1 MKKIAFLNTKSSV
14 WGGVERYIATV
25 VPVIRSCGYEVSA
38 VFEDHPDNDDGFPE
52 LFNSVIYADD
62 VDKTMEKL
70 KEDNIQAVFVHKFES
85 PQLLEKIKEK
95 FRTVFIVHDHDY
107 YCFRRHKYF
116 PVIRKNCSRPNNF
129 FICSLCSGM
138 VNKVFGKIRPVNV
151 FRKQKNFKLVKSS
164 DHFVVLSDHM
174 AGNLQINGFKTDAV
188 SKIYPIKEVNDV
200 EVEYK
205 KGRILYVGQIVRGK
219 GFDLLLDALSRV
231 KSDFHLDVLGKGDDE
246 ERTNTLIKD
255 LGLENKVTLHGWVRD
270 PEKYFEKT
278 SFTIFPSRWQEP
290 FGLVGIESFSYGKPV
305 VGFDVGGVCE
315 WLKDG
320 KNGCLIPAHNTQ
332 QMAEKIDHLL
342 ADDELVRKMGEY
354 GKQMVK
360 NEYGKEKF
368 SQAFLKMMEKLSV

>member
-1 MKKIAFLNTKSSV
+1 MKKIAFLNTKSSI

-38 VFEDHPDNDDGFPE
+38 VFEDYPDNDDGFPE
-52 LFNSVIYADD
+52 LFNIVIYADD
-62 VDKTMEKL
+62 VDKTIETL
-70 KEDNIQAVFVHKFES
+70 KGENPETVFIHKFES
-85 PQLLEKIKEK
+85 PQLLEKIKESFK
-95 FRTVFIVHDHDY
+95 TVFIVHDHDY
-107 YCFRRHKYF
+107 YCFRRHKYL

-129 FICSLCSGM
+129 VLCSLCSGM

-174 AGNLQINGFKTDAV
+174 SENLKMNGFKTDAV
-188 SKIYPIKEVNDV
+188 SKIYPIKEVN
-200 EVEYK
+200 EAAVEYQ
-205 KGRILYVGQIVRGK
+205 KGRILYVGQLVRGK

-231 KSDFHLDVLGKGDDE
+231 KGDFHLDVLGKGDDE
-246 ERTNTLIKD
+246 ERINTLIKD
-255 LGLENKVTLHGWVRD
+255 LGLENKVTFHGWVSD

-278 SFTIFPSRWQEP
+278 SLTIFPSRWQEP

-305 VGFDVGGVCE
+305 IGFDVGGVSE

-320 KNGCLIPAHNTQ
+320 KNGYLIPAQDTEL
-332 QMAEKIDHLL
+332 MAQKIDQLL
-342 ADDELVRKMGEY
+342 AGDDLVRKMGEY

-368 SQAFLKMMEKLSV
+368 SETFLKMMEKLSV